1 MEYKNNVF
9 TLNTKSNAPD
19 TITISFNNSEAHTY
33 TLSSSDNIDF
43 TGAYTTMATMNSNSP
58 SEIDLTTGQLD
69 WTDETNNE

>member
-9 TLNTKSNAPD
+9 TLNTKSKVPD
-19 TITISFNNSEAHTY
+19 TINISFNNSEAYTY

-58 SEIDLTTGQLD
+58 SEIDLTTSQLEFHD
-69 WTDETNNE
+69 DNNL